1 MRRNILMGFTLC
13 LGLLVAMTVGPA
25 LAKEK
30 KAKSDQLNG
39 TVRSVHKDTSTITVR
54 KNQIERQI
62 VYNADTKFVKGTAK
76 HNTPSSADELKEG
89 WYAHC
94 WGKFEG
100 TKLAANACRIREQQ
114 NTTQQ

>member
-1 MRRNILMGFTLC
+1 MRRNILTGFTLC
-13 LGLLVAMTVGPA
+13 LGVLVAITVGA
-25 LAKEK
+25 AVAKEK
-30 KAKSDQLNG
+30 KPDQLNG
-39 TVRSVHKDTSTITVR
+39 TVRSVQKDTSTITVR
-54 KNQIERQI
+54 TKEIERQI

-100 TKLAANACRIREQQ
+100 TKLAANGCRIRERQ

>member
-1 MRRNILMGFTLC
+1 MRRNILTGFTLC
-13 LGLLVAMTVGPA
+13 LGVLVAITVGPA

-30 KAKSDQLNG
+30 KAKPDQLNG

-54 KNQIERQI
+54 KGEIERQI
-62 VYNADTKFVKGTAK
+62 VYNADTKFVQGTEK
-76 HNTPSSADELKEG
+76 NNTPSSVDDLKEG

-100 TKLAANACRIREQQ
+100 TKLMANGCRIREREKGAK
-114 NTTQQ
+114 